1 MTATAPC
8 SRCGT
13 QNAVG
18 ARLCVGCEA
27 PLDESAPAAA
37 APPRARRL
45 RRGLAAAALAT
56 MISAVGAFAIYLV
69 HQTMPAVPPGFER
82 VARVPATLPPP
93 GSGDEARLSH
103 LRRPEPGASFEE
115 QPPTPQ
121 PPAGAAA
128 APVRSPPEPAGALA
142 APAPAEPAGPPV
154 TTNAERSAPAAS
166 AAPSAAP
173 SPAPSPASSAPA
185 ARAGDRLAAAQQAQ
199 CGGEA
204 LLARFVC
211 NERVRL
217 RFCRNRW
224 NAHPDCEVGPALNA
238 AN

>member
-18 ARLCVGCEA
+18 ARMCVGCQA
-27 PLDESAPAAA
+27 PLDESAQAAV
-37 APPRARRL
+37 APPLARRL
-45 RRGLAAAALAT
+45 RRGLGAAALAT

-103 LRRPEPGASFEE
+103 LRRPEPGATVAQQLTTTPEPPRGTAPAPL
-115 QPPTPQ
+115 QPT
-121 PPAGAAA
+121 
-128 APVRSPPEPAGALA
+128 PEPAGTVA
-142 APAPAEPAGPPV
+142 APASAEPARPQV
-154 TTNAERSAPAAS
+154 ATSAERGAPAAS
-166 AAPSAAP
+166 AASGAAP
-173 SPAPSPASSAPA
+173 PAV
-185 ARAGDRLAAAQQAQ
+185 RAGDRLAAVQQAQ
-199 CGGEA
+199 CGSEA

-224 NAHPDCEVGPALNA
+224 NAHPDCEVGPSLNA

>member
-1 MTATAPC
+1 MKATAPC

-18 ARLCVGCEA
+18 ARMCVGCQA
-27 PLDESAPAAA
+27 RLDESAQADA
-37 APPRARRL
+37 APLLARRL
-45 RRGLAAAALAT
+45 RRGLGAAALAT
-56 MISAVGAFAIYLV
+56 MISAVGALAIYLV

-103 LRRPEPGASFEE
+103 LRRPEPGAIVVV
-115 QPPTPQ
+115 QPETTAE
-121 PPAGAAA
+121 PPRGT
-128 APVRSPPEPAGALA
+128 APAPLRPAPEPAGTVA
-142 APAPAEPAGPPV
+142 V
-154 TTNAERSAPAAS
+154 
-166 AAPSAAP
+166 
-173 SPAPSPASSAPA
+173 PA
-185 ARAGDRLAAAQQAQ
+185 ARAGDRLAAVQQAQ
-199 CGGEA
+199 CGSEA

-224 NAHPDCEVGPALNA
+224 NAHPDCEVGPSLNA
-238 AN
+238 GN

>member
-1 MTATAPC
+1 MMKATAPC

-18 ARLCVGCEA
+18 ARMCVGCQA
-27 PLDESAPAAA
+27 PLDESAQAAA
-37 APPRARRL
+37 APPLARRL
-45 RRGLAAAALAT
+45 RRGLGAAALAT

-103 LRRPEPGASFEE
+103 LRRPEPGATVLTQSETTLE
-115 QPPTPQ
+115 PPRGTA
-121 PPAGAAA
+121 PAPLRPA
-128 APVRSPPEPAGALA
+128 PEPAGTVA
-142 APAPAEPAGPPV
+142 APATAEPAIPQV
-154 TTNAERSAPAAS
+154 ATSAERGAS
-166 AAPSAAP
+166 AAS
-173 SPAPSPASSAPA
+173 
-185 ARAGDRLAAAQQAQ
+185 ARAGDRLAAVQQAQ
-199 CGGEA
+199 CGSEA

-224 NAHPDCEVGPALNA
+224 NAHPDCEVGPSLNA

>member
-1 MTATAPC
+1 
-8 SRCGT
+8 
-13 QNAVG
+13 
-18 ARLCVGCEA
+18 
-27 PLDESAPAAA
+27 
-37 APPRARRL
+37 
-45 RRGLAAAALAT
+45 

-115 QPPTPQ
+115 QPVPTPQ
-121 PPAGAAA
+121 PPAGAVA

-166 AAPSAAP
+166 AGSPAPSPAPSAAP
-173 SPAPSPASSAPA
+173 SAASSAPA

>member
-18 ARLCVGCEA
+18 ARMCVGCQA
-27 PLDESAPAAA
+27 PLDESAQAAA
-37 APPRARRL
+37 APPLARQL
-45 RRGLAAAALAT
+45 GRGLGAAVLAT
-56 MISAVGAFAIYLV
+56 MISAVGALAIYLV

-82 VARVPATLPPP
+82 VARVPETLPPP

-103 LRRPEPGASFEE
+103 LRRPEPGATVVARPE
-115 QPPTPQ
+115 TT
-121 PPAGAAA
+121 
-128 APVRSPPEPAGALA
+128 PEPPRGTAPAPLRPASEPSGTVA
-142 APAPAEPAGPPV
+142 APASAEPARPQVAP
-154 TTNAERSAPAAS
+154 NAERGAPAAS
-166 AAPSAAP
+166 AA
-173 SPAPSPASSAPA
+173 SAPA

-199 CGGEA
+199 CGSEA
-204 LLARFVC
+204 LLARLVC

-224 NAHPDCEVGPALNA
+224 NTHPDCEVGPSLNA

>member
-18 ARLCVGCEA
+18 ARMCVGCQA
-27 PLDESAPAAA
+27 PLDESAQAAA
-37 APPRARRL
+37 APPLARRL
-45 RRGLAAAALAT
+45 RRGLGAAALAT

-103 LRRPEPGASFEE
+103 LRRPEPGATVLTQSETTLE
-115 QPPTPQ
+115 PPRGTA
-121 PPAGAAA
+121 PAPLRPA
-128 APVRSPPEPAGALA
+128 PEPAGTVA
-142 APAPAEPAGPPV
+142 APASAEPARPPV
-154 TTNAERSAPAAS
+154 ATSAERSAPA
-166 AAPSAAP
+166 PSAA
-173 SPAPSPASSAPA
+173 STPAAPA
-185 ARAGDRLAAAQQAQ
+185 ARAGDRLAAVQQAQ
-199 CGGEA
+199 CGSEA

-224 NAHPDCEVGPALNA
+224 NAHPDCEVGPSLNA

>member
-18 ARLCVGCEA
+18 ARMCVGCQA
-27 PLDESAPAAA
+27 PLEESAQAAA
-37 APPRARRL
+37 APPLARRL
-45 RRGLAAAALAT
+45 RRGLGAAALAT

-69 HQTMPAVPPGFER
+69 HQSMPAVPPGFER

-103 LRRPEPGASFEE
+103 LRRPEPGATVVA
-115 QPPTPQ
+115 PPETTPE
-121 PPAGAAA
+121 PPRGPSP
-128 APVRSPPEPAGALA
+128 APLRPAPEPAGTVA
-142 APAPAEPAGPPV
+142 APAPAEPARPQVV
-154 TTNAERSAPAAS
+154 TSAEQSAPAPSAAS
-166 AAPSAAP
+166 AASTPTA
-173 SPAPSPASSAPA
+173 PAP
-185 ARAGDRLAAAQQAQ
+185 RAGDRLAAVQQAQ
-199 CGGEA
+199 CGSEA

-224 NAHPDCEVGPALNA
+224 NAHPDCEVGPAMNA